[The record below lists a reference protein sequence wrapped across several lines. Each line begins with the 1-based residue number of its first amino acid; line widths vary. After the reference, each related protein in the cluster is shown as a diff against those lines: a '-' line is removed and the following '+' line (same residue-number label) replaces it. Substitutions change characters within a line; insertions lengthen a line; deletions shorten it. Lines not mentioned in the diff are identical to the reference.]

1 MIHMKENSAEKELKQ
16 MLREV
21 QTMRTLFHPN
31 MTCFRDVWRTQSH
44 NFHVIH
50 IVMSY
55 ADAGTLEGR
64 ISERIEESKE
74 FDGEM

>member
-1 MIHMKENSAEKELKQ
+1 
-16 MLREV
+16 
-21 QTMRTLFHPN
+21 